1 MPDMG
6 DVIGAGVFFF
16 FIGGFFSCVVTDD
29 HANTVCN
36 EQLAPYVK
44 QRHDYHDARIIS
56 QSGNVIVRAVESP
69 SQEDD
74 RTVETIMNGKLVSR
88 TRPQNFD
95 EIWDGL
101 RTWKPSDDWILR
113 QLEAPTPGRTSSKTG
128 EAEKH

>member
-1 MPDMG
+1 MPDVG
-6 DVIGAGVFFF
+6 DVIVTGVVFFF
-16 FIGGFFSCVVTDD
+16 CGGLFSSLVTDMHGD
-29 HANTVCN
+29 TFCN
-36 EQLAPYVK
+36 ERLAPYVK

-101 RTWKPSDDWILR
+101 RTWKPSDDSILR
-113 QLEAPTPGRTSSKTG
+113 QLEAPTPDSKKTG
-128 EAEKH
+128 EARK